1 MKKYISLSITLLI
14 VFVLGLYW
22 KVFHDGLSNNSTDWG
37 NFGGYF
43 NGVLTPILTIINIF
57 VFVSISM
64 KISMLDDK
72 RADRESQGQ
81 KDLML
86 MQFRKIEIDNFEKV
100 MDEALVPSLQ
110 LAISKEA
117 LARPIILA
125 DMYLQTFLKSKLSLF
140 NLSEENE
147 VTQSIL
153 KLKNEINC
161 YHKKFIGNE
170 ILDGNDI
177 VNLLELKSIIVRGL
191 QTITIKSTKVKYGKS

>member
-1 MKKYISLSITLLI
+1 MMKKYISLSITLLI

-72 RADRESQGQ
+72 RADRESLGQ

-86 MQFRKIEIDNFEKV
+86 MQFRKIEI
-100 MDEALVPSLQ
+100 
-110 LAISKEA
+110 
-117 LARPIILA
+117 
-125 DMYLQTFLKSKLSLF
+125 Y
-140 NLSEENE
+140 
-147 VTQSIL
+147 
-153 KLKNEINC
+153 
-161 YHKKFIGNE
+161 
-170 ILDGNDI
+170 
-177 VNLLELKSIIVRGL
+177 
-191 QTITIKSTKVKYGKS
+191 

>member
-117 LARPIILA
+117 LARPIILV

-147 VTQSIL
+147 VPQSIL

-170 ILDGNDI
+170 TLDGNDI

-191 QTITIKSTKVKYGKS
+191 QNITIKSTKVKYGKS

>member
-153 KLKNEINC
+153 NLKNEINC

-191 QTITIKSTKVKYGKS
+191 QDITIKSTKVKYGKS

>member
-153 KLKNEINC
+153 KLKNGINC

-191 QTITIKSTKVKYGKS
+191 QNITIKSTKVKYGKS